1 MKKQI
6 RIILLVLA
14 LFTSVSLAMVLFR
27 KDAKAPSSNG
37 ASSGPSNIGNSDNIT
52 EEEKEYYMNAPG
64 SSRENPAAMD
74 IGYPIFINGYE
85 CYVDYLPVDVDVL
98 YYNKAFYGEDCK
110 VYMKYSGSVIPFNIS
125 IENEYLYE
133 VKIYFSDPS
142 YLQLIRS
149 ENAVRYDYDYNECY
163 VIVMYYGNEYSREF
177 KEDAITYG
185 VDGRIPKEAIRR
197 MEIYTV

>member
-6 RIILLVLA
+6 RIISFILA
-14 LFTSVSLAMVLFR
+14 LVTLVSLATVLFR
-27 KDAKAPSSNG
+27 KDAKAPSSNVT
-37 ASSGPSNIGNSDNIT
+37 SSGSTNVDNSDNIT

-74 IGYPIFINGYE
+74 TGYPIWIDGHE
-85 CYVDYLPVDVDVL
+85 CYVDYLPVDVNVL
-98 YYNKAFYGEDCK
+98 YYNKAFYGEDCELEL
-110 VYMKYSGSVIPFNIS
+110 KYSLSVIPFNVTVK
-125 IENEYLYE
+125 NEYLYE

-163 VIVMYYGNEYSREF
+163 VIVMYHGSDYSREF